1 MMTKPPLFLIH
12 GMWCTGEAWSRYR
25 GYFETKGYEVVAPTL
40 RLHDA
45 SQNDAPNPD
54 LGTTSLLDYARDL
67 EAAITSLDTPPV
79 LIGHSMGGLLAQI
92 LAARGVGRAAI
103 FLTPASPAGIVALT
117 PSVVK
122 TFRRVLT
129 TWGFWKRPTFP
140 TFEEACY
147 AVYNLVPEADRQDEY
162 ANLVH
167 ESGRAAAE
175 IAFWLLDRQRA
186 TTVDETKITIPTL
199 TVAGTQD
206 HITPASV
213 VRKIAKKYRR
223 CGGDFKEF
231 PNHAHWV
238 LGEPEWEEVA
248 DYCLHWT
255 DDTLKRV

>member
-1 MMTKPPLFLIH
+1 MTKPPLFLIH
-12 GMWCTGEAWSRYR
+12 GMWCTGEAWSRYQE
-25 GYFETKGYEVVAPTL
+25 YFETKGYKVIAPTL
-40 RLHDA
+40 RLHGA
-45 SQNDAPNPD
+45 GQNDTPNPD

-67 EAAITSLDTPPV
+67 ATAITSLDTPPV

-147 AVYNLVPEADRQDEY
+147 AVYNLVPESERQTEY

-175 IAFWLLDRQRA
+175 IAFWLLDPQKASR
-186 TTVDETKITIPTL
+186 VDETKITIPTL

-213 VRKIAKKYRR
+213 VRRVAKKYRNK
-223 CGGDFKEF
+223 GGDFKEF
-231 PNHAHWV
+231 SNHAHWV
-238 LGEPEWEEVA
+238 LGEPGWEEVA
-248 DYCLHWT
+248 EFCLKWIEE
-255 DDTLKRV
+255 TLEV